1 MKKNNSEYSIGEI
14 SKITGVSSS
23 AINYYVISNILESP
37 KKISKT
43 RSVFSENHIEKIKE
57 IKSLKNEGFP
67 LKLIKKRINSI
78 STEIKEKF
86 TVEEIFSITNI
97 TKFFY
102 EELISQK
109 LISEPENIEENLFHP
124 KSIIKLIMSYKI
136 LVELGV
142 TYETLKRHGEYQK
155 LSEAEAYFLMEHLA
169 DARKNKSKVN
179 EFAIVEAFENIR
191 QYNRMVY
198 FHD

>member
-23 AINYYVISNILESP
+23 AINYYVRSKILESP

-78 STEIKEKF
+78 STEINSRRD
-86 TVEEIFSITNI
+86 I
-97 TKFFY
+97 
-102 EELISQK
+102 
-109 LISEPENIEENLFHP
+109 
-124 KSIIKLIMSYKI
+124 
-136 LVELGV
+136 
-142 TYETLKRHGEYQK
+142 
-155 LSEAEAYFLMEHLA
+155 
-169 DARKNKSKVN
+169 
-179 EFAIVEAFENIR
+179 
-191 QYNRMVY
+191 QY
-198 FHD
+198 H

>member
-1 MKKNNSEYSIGEI
+1 MCIRDR
-14 SKITGVSSS
+14 SK
-23 AINYYVISNILESP
+23 ILESP

-86 TVEEIFSITNI
+86 TVEEIFSISNI

-109 LISEPENIEENLFHP
+109 LISEPENIEGDLFHP